1 MGFFATSGILNERGF
16 FAEGFDPD
24 ALDYINRVE
33 TADGERLEPRVR
45 TAINQ
50 FVLGCKRDG
59 VWTSLVAS
67 CIMAG
72 ARTVAGAITPLV
84 GNAPT
89 NNNFVAGD
97 YSRTLGLLGND
108 TDKNLATGYS
118 NSDTTNFPQNNTHIS
133 CYVSVSPT
141 DNSGI
146 FVGTAFGI
154 GARLAIFKNGA
165 NSCIFQ
171 NRSST
176 SRNAGFEGLGFQGST
191 RNNSANFTSR
201 ATQVGGIVSEV
212 TTTAASTT
220 PANNLLGVFA
230 GYATSSPPAS
240 QFSAVRLSFY
250 SIGKSLTLSSLDSRV
265 TNLMNTLAS
274 VLP

>member
-16 FAEGFDPD
+16 FGEGFDPD

-50 FVLGCKRDG
+50 FVLGCKADG
-59 VWTSLVAS
+59 IWTSLVTS

-108 TDKNLATGYS
+108 TDKYLATGY
-118 NSDTTNFPQNNTHIS
+118 NNNDTTNFPQNDSHIS
-133 CYVSVSPT
+133 CYVSASQT
-141 DNSGI
+141 DSGGVL
-146 FVGTAFGI
+146 VGGLSIAGN
-154 GARLAIFKNGA
+154 RLSLHYI
-165 NSCIFQ
+165 
-171 NRSST
+171 SST
-176 SRNAGFEGLGFQGST
+176 QIAGRNRGSASSTFTVAPIGFQGSS
-191 RNNSANFTSR
+191 RNNSANYTRRYTTS
-201 ATQVGGIVSEV
+201 AGITEILV
-212 TTTAASTT
+212 ASTSGLPNT
-220 PANNLLGVFA
+220 DLFGVFA
-230 GYATSSPPAS
+230 SGSPSLFSSA
-240 QFSAVRLSFY
+240 RMSFY
-250 SIGKSLTLSSLDSRV
+250 SIGKSLTIASLDSRV
-265 TNLMNTLAS
+265 TTLMTTLARVIS
-274 VLP
+274 

>member
-1 MGFFATSGILNERGF
+1 MPLFSAVAPLPVNRIKNRL
-16 FAEGFDPD
+16 FDPD
-24 ALDYINRVE
+24 ARDYILRVE
-33 TADGERLEPRVR
+33 AADGERLESQVR
-45 TAINQ
+45 GAINA
-50 FVLGCKRDG
+50 FVLGCKADG
-59 VWTSLVAS
+59 IWTSLVTS

-89 NNNFVAGD
+89 NNNFVSGD

-118 NSDTTNFPQNNTHIS
+118 NTDTTNFPQNNTHIS

-141 DNSGI
+141 DSSGI

-154 GARLAIFKNGA
+154 GSRLAIFKNGA

-201 ATQVGGIVSEV
+201 ATQVGGIVSEI
-212 TTTAASTT
+212 TTTAASLT
-220 PANNLLGVFA
+220 PANNIFGVFA

-265 TNLMNTLAS
+265 TTLMNTLAS
-274 VLP
+274 VIP

>member
-16 FAEGFDPD
+16 FGEGFDPD

-33 TADGERLEPRVR
+33 TADGERLESRVR

-50 FVLGCKRDG
+50 FVLGCKQDG
-59 VWTSLVAS
+59 IWTSLVAS

-108 TDKNLATGYS
+108 SNKYLATGYS
-118 NSDTTNFPQNNTHIS
+118 TGDITNFPQNNSHLACYIS
-133 CYVSVSPT
+133 TSQTDVSGT
-141 DNSGI
+141 FIGGASGA
-146 FVGTAFGI
+146 GN
-154 GARLAIFKNGA
+154 R
-165 NSCIFQ
+165 FQ
-171 NRSST
+171 FAHNSST
-176 SRNAGFEGLGFQGST
+176 SIFGRNRSNTSTSNALAPLGFQGTS
-191 RNNSANFTSR
+191 RNNSANFDSRLTSSSGVVSSTIT
-201 ATQVGGIVSEV
+201 ATSG
-212 TTTAASTT
+212 T
-220 PANNLLGVFA
+220 PISDLIGVFA
-230 GYATSSPPAS
+230 SGAAQLFTSA
-240 QFSAVRLSFY
+240 RMSFY

-265 TNLMNTLAS
+265 STLMNTLAS
-274 VLP
+274 VIS

>member
-1 MGFFATSGILNERGF
+1 VGFFATSGILNERGF

-33 TADGERLEPRVR
+33 TADGERLESRVR

-59 VWTSLVAS
+59 IWTSLVTS

-108 TDKNLATGYS
+108 SNKYLATGY
-118 NSDTTNFPQNNTHIS
+118 NNNDTTNFPQNDTHIS
-133 CYVSVSPT
+133 CYVTASQT
-141 DNSGI
+141 DAA
-146 FVGTAFGI
+146 GTFAG
-154 GARLAIFKNGA
+154 GA
-165 NSCIFQ
+165 NLGTGGRISLHYATATQIGTR
-171 NRSST
+171 NRGLAAST
-176 SRNAGFEGLGFQGST
+176 ISLAPIGFQGNT
-191 RNNSANFTSR
+191 RNNSANFSRRFTTSS
-201 ATQVGGIVSEV
+201 GISEAVLTSNSV
-212 TTTAASTT
+212 TPSSEIF
-220 PANNLLGVFA
+220 GVFA
-230 GYATSSPPAS
+230 SGGGSN
-240 QFSAVRLSFY
+240 FSNARMSFY

-265 TNLMNTLAS
+265 TTLMNTLAS